1 MDINSNLEQPS
12 ENLELNK
19 ESNSAPIIRL
29 MHYSKSHKWT
39 IYLATF
45 YSLMNKF
52 FDLAPPFLIG
62 FAVDI
67 AVRRENSIFGFITSD
82 LREQLFLLGLITFI
96 IWSLES
102 LFEYLYKLKWR
113 NLAQTI
119 EHELR
124 MDAYS
129 HLQQLELE
137 YFEDRQTGGLM
148 SILNDDINQL
158 ERFLDVGAN
167 QIIQVIF
174 TSVVILLAFFILSPE
189 VAWLAMI
196 PMPFI
201 IIFSFKFQ
209 TRLEPRYADVR
220 QKVGNL
226 NAQLSNN
233 LQGIATIKSYTNEEY
248 ETERISHSSNN
259 YRLSNREAIKYSSA
273 FSPLI
278 RMLIVVGFTLML
290 IFGGIQTV
298 EGRLEI
304 AAYSIMIFLTQR
316 LLWPLTALGETF
328 DQYERAMAST
338 VRILNLLETPQK
350 IFSGPRSYQS
360 SDIQGKI
367 SFENV
372 QFSYKDRKPVFTNF
386 TVKIEPGQTIAFVGS
401 TGAGKST
408 IIKLLLRFYDTD
420 SGNIYLDDIDIKELN
435 LQNLRAGIGLV
446 SQDTFLIDG
455 TVRENIAYG
464 HPNTSLKDVIDA
476 AKIAE
481 IHGFVKGLQD
491 EYETLVG
498 ERGQKLSGGQR
509 QRISIARA
517 VLKNPPILILDEAMS
532 SVDNETEAAIQRS
545 LEKII
550 IGRTTIII
558 AHRLSTIRNADRVF
572 VLENGSI
579 IEEGTH
585 DELVRLEGQYAALWR
600 VQTGEKSITSE
611 ISAD

>member
-1 MDINSNLEQPS
+1 MEINSNLKQPS
-12 ENLELNK
+12 QFSGLAKEND
-19 ESNSAPIIRL
+19 SAPLIRL

-45 YSLMNKF
+45 YSLLNKF

-82 LREQLFLLGLITFI
+82 LREQLFLLGLITFV

-119 EHELR
+119 EHEMR
-124 MDAYS
+124 IDAYS

-148 SILNDDINQL
+148 SILNDDVNQL

-174 TSVVILLAFFILSPE
+174 TTVVILLAFFFLSPE

-209 TRLEPRYADVR
+209 NKLEPRYADVR
-220 QKVGNL
+220 QKVGDL

-233 LQGIATIKSYTNEEY
+233 LTGIATIKSYTNEDY
-248 ETERISHSSNN
+248 ETERITLSSNK

-290 IFGGIQTV
+290 IFGGIQTI

-338 VRILNLLETPQK
+338 TRILNLLETPQK
-350 IFSGPRSYQS
+350 IFSGTREFQS
-360 SDIQGKI
+360 SNIQGKI
-367 SFENV
+367 AFENV
-372 QFSYKDRKPVFTNF
+372 HFSYKDRKPVFTNF
-386 TVKIEPGQTIAFVGS
+386 TVRIEPGQTIAFVGS

-408 IIKLLLRFYDTD
+408 IIKLLLRFYEIDKG
-420 SGNIYLDDIDIKELN
+420 SIYLDGIDIKELN
-435 LQNLRAGIGLV
+435 LQDLRAGIGLV
-446 SQDTFLIDG
+446 SQDTFLTDSTI
-455 TVRENIAYG
+455 RQNIAYG
-464 HPNTSLKDVIDA
+464 QPTTLLSDIIEA

-481 IHGFVKGLQD
+481 VHEFVMSLPQG
-491 EYETLVG
+491 YETLVG

-517 VLKNPPILILDEAMS
+517 VLKNPPILILDEATS
-532 SVDNETEAAIQRS
+532 SVDNETEATIQRS

-558 AHRLSTIRNADRVF
+558 AHRL
-572 VLENGSI
+572 
-579 IEEGTH
+579 H
-585 DELVRLEGQYAALWR
+585 RLSKFWINDSY
-600 VQTGEKSITSE
+600 I
-611 ISAD
+611 